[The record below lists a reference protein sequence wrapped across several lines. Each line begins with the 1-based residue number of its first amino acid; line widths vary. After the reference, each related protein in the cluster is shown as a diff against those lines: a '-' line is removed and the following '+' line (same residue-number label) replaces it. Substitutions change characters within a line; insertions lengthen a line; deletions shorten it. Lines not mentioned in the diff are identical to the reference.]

1 MQKGTRG
8 FALSIVFAFACTAHA
23 AVPDWVRQAAS
34 QNVSTQD
41 PEIKTI
47 VLLDEVKYTILG
59 GDDVLEHYRRVVKI
73 IRKEGREEG
82 ELTVWA
88 GHQGKVLS
96 IRAWSIDKAGREYE
110 LK

>member
-59 GDDVLEHYRRVVKI
+59 GDDV
-73 IRKEGREEG
+73 
-82 ELTVWA
+82 
-88 GHQGKVLS
+88 
-96 IRAWSIDKAGREYE
+96 WSIIAAW
-110 LK
+110 